1 MQLMSAASDVAPV
14 VAPNVV
20 GFVPLNVEAVVEVTM
35 DRQGRI
41 VIPRAERER
50 LGVTGGATFELLT
63 TPEGVILER
72 RRDATIDTADDGL
85 PLVRLSDAA
94 TISNDDAVAGIH
106 AVRDGR

>member
-1 MQLMSAASDVAPV
+1 MSDALGVAVSVAS
-14 VAPNVV
+14 NVV
-20 GFVPLNVEAVVEVTM
+20 LSMPLSVEAMMEVTM

-72 RRDATIDTADDGL
+72 RRDATIGTADDGL